1 VVTTSTGAAAPRT
14 NMKRVAF
21 ASFMGSAIEWYDFF
35 IFGTAAALVFGKL
48 FFPSSDPLSGTLL
61 AFGTFGVGFFARPIG
76 GIIGGHMGDR
86 IGRKKT
92 LVITLLLMG
101 FATTLIGVLPTREMI
116 GIAAPILLVILR
128 IAQGLGVGGEW
139 GGAALIAVEH
149 APKNRRGF
157 FGSFPQLG
165 VPAGLLLA
173 TSAFAL
179 VTQLPEDALLSWGWR
194 LPFLASIALV
204 IVGFLIRLGIE
215 DPKVFKDLQ
224 ATHHEAKAPIIQV
237 LKNDWRNVLLAAGI
251 RFADNALY
259 YVCATFVLTYMTST
273 LGLPRSQALT
283 GVLVAA
289 ALELLTMPLFGAL
302 SDKIGRRPVV
312 IGGAAL
318 GLIFAFPYFMLIDT
332 GATWAILVASV
343 IAISVAHSAVF
354 SPLSAWFSEMF
365 GTGVRYS
372 GVSLG
377 FQLGALAAGAPVPFL
392 ATALLVGS
400 AGAPWPIA
408 IMIAVAC
415 TVTLVC
421 ALIARDRSINKA
433 THTAPAVDP
442 LVVDPDTE
450 VAAAR

>member
-1 VVTTSTGAAAPRT
+1 
-14 NMKRVAF
+14 MKRVAF

-76 GIIGGHMGDR
+76 GIIAGHMGDKF
-86 IGRKKT
+86 GRKNT
-92 LVITLLLMG
+92 LVVTLLVMG
-101 FATTLIGVLPTREMI
+101 LATTLIGVLPTVHSI
-116 GIAAPILLVILR
+116 GIAAPIVLVLLR

-173 TSAFAL
+173 TGAFAL
-179 VTQLPEDALLSWGWR
+179 VTRLPDEALLSWGWR
-194 LPFLASIALV
+194 LPFLASIVLV
-204 IVGFLIRLGIE
+204 MVGFAIRIGIE
-215 DPKVFKDLQ
+215 EPKVFKELK
-224 ATHHEAKAPIIQV
+224 ASHHEEKAPILQV
-237 LKNDWRNVLLAAGI
+237 LRDDWRNVLLAGGI
-251 RFADNALY
+251 RFADNVLY

-273 LGLPRSQALT
+273 LGLPRSTALA
-283 GVLVAA
+283 GVMVAA

-302 SDKIGRRPVV
+302 SDKIGRRAVV
-312 IGGAAL
+312 IGGSVL
-318 GLIFAFPYFMLIDT
+318 TVLFAFPYFMLIDT
-332 GATWAILVASV
+332 RSTWGILIASV
-343 IAISVAHSAVF
+343 VTISIAHSAVF
-354 SPLSAWFSEMF
+354 SPLAAWFSEMF

-377 FQLGALAAGAPVPFL
+377 FQLGALVAGAPTPFV
-392 ATALLVGS
+392 ATALLATS

-408 IMIAVAC
+408 TMIAVAGA
-415 TVTLVC
+415 VTLIC
-421 ALIARDRSINKA
+421 ALIAKDRSQQA
-433 THTAPAVDP
+433 TGMAGTADPLEQPVHHTAHA
-442 LVVDPDTE
+442 
-450 VAAAR
+450 